1 MDMCKGLKELL
12 EDKKEEGVVLG
23 ENTKLRQLV
32 EKKMKKGC
40 SASEIAKMLEE
51 DVDVIKTIMSEL
63 AQ

>member
-1 MDMCKGLKELL
+1 
-12 EDKKEEGVVLG
+12 
-23 ENTKLRQLV
+23 
-32 EKKMKKGC
+32 MKKGC